1 MHARKSLIFTG
12 DKVWAKKD
20 REGLF
25 DVTMGSCD
33 CAEVCQLVGAFL
45 RKRVADTCVF
55 GPVIGLCHN
64 DGLAAFKNMTG
75 HEADSIRKAITK
87 LFRDSG
93 LRITISTNQ
102 RTVNFLDVT
111 FNLASGRYE
120 PYRKPNDAPRYI
132 KTESH
137 YLSIIMQKL
146 PETINKRVSSIS
158 CDQEA

>member
-1 MHARKSLIFTG
+1 MPKKSLLFTG
-12 DKVWAKKD
+12 DKVWAKTD

-25 DVTMGSCD
+25 DVTMGSHGN
-33 CAEVCQLVGAFL
+33 AEVCQLVGAFL
-45 RKRVADTCVF
+45 LKHLADMFSTASL
-55 GPVIGLCHN
+55 GLYRY
-64 DGLAAFKNMTG
+64 DSLAVFKNMTG
-75 HEADSIRKAITK
+75 HEADSIRKAVTK
-87 LFRDSG
+87 LFKDSG
-93 LRITISTNQ
+93 LRIAISSNQ
-102 RTVNFLDVT
+102 VMVNFLDVT